1 MSSQLHDA
9 TPHIKPTTTMTTT
22 ATTSKLTIY
31 SQYHTDRRETSS
43 RNPQYIRRLV
53 NQIRRG
59 DGDWIKI
66 EDEDGR
72 TYDLIDLGRGL
83 ELR

>member
-1 MSSQLHDA
+1 
-9 TPHIKPTTTMTTT
+9 MTTT
-22 ATTSKLTIY
+22 AKTSKLTIY
-31 SQYHTDRRETSS
+31 SQYHNDRRETYS
-43 RNPQYIRRLV
+43 RNPQYLRRLC

-66 EDEDGR
+66 EDEDGI
-72 TYDLIDLGRGL
+72 TYDLIDLGRGV

>member
-1 MSSQLHDA
+1 
-9 TPHIKPTTTMTTT
+9 MTTIKK
-22 ATTSKLTIY
+22 SKLTIC
-31 SQYHTDRRETSS
+31 SQYHGDSRETTS
-43 RNPQYIRRLV
+43 RNPQYIRRLC

-66 EDEDGR
+66 VDEDGR
-72 TYDLIDLGRGL
+72 TYDVIDLGHGL